1 MGAHLPSGSI
11 VLVWKVSHI
20 YPTSST
26 SVDEV
31 FHWVIQ
37 KTPVQRVA
45 ERNPAPKLSNMHG
58 QVWYF
63 IHPFCEGPE
72 LLPKL
77 HWSAMQNNS
86 PNIKAGWELS
96 GGMLSNVYQ
105 RCTVWN
111 PSRWPVGA
119 YRQGIHTLT
128 RPEKNSLLL
137 SKAKEGNTL
146 KLRRDPMNKTWGI
159 VSLYSRYNIYISPD
173 SPNKS
178 IHFTNYITVH
188 EVWDWELSIMYQIL
202 NFLENFQ
209 ATLTLSKNYDHDD
222 IPSCDSKPL
231 RSFNGFSALI
241 DMPSKRAWHEAW
253 PRITSP
259 CSRNVRFQ
267 YWFTY
272 LEEFYSSYIGVD
284 RYPFGSP
291 HNPYSYCNRTKL
303 PTTLPESLKLT

>member
-159 VSLYSRYNIYISPD
+159 VSLYSRYNIYI
-173 SPNKS
+173 
-178 IHFTNYITVH
+178 YITRQSQQIDSLHKLYHCSWSMGLGIINHVSNFKFS
-188 EVWDWELSIMYQIL
+188 WELSSYLDPVEKLWPWWHSVMWLKTPPQL
-202 NFLENFQ
+202 QRF
-209 ATLTLSKNYDHDD
+209 
-222 IPSCDSKPL
+222 
-231 RSFNGFSALI
+231 FSAHRYAVKASL
-241 DMPSKRAWHEAW
+241 AWGMTQNH
-253 PRITSP
+253 
-259 CSRNVRFQ
+259 
-267 YWFTY
+267 
-272 LEEFYSSYIGVD
+272 
-284 RYPFGSP
+284 
-291 HNPYSYCNRTKL
+291 
-303 PTTLPESLKLT
+303 